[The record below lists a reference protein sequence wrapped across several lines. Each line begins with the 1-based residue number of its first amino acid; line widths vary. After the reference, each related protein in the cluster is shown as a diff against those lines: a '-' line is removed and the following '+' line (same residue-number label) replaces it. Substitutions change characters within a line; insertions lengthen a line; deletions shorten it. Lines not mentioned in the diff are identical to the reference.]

1 MPVFKDIGDGR
12 ITSEN
17 WCQSGIDRWAGMPKD
32 PADYYALDYPEVYAW
47 EWLGA
52 AHSMD
57 AANAHAL
64 LRQSV
69 TDIAALLGASQ
80 EKTDLEAIAAAT
92 ADNAALRATWFANR
106 KTLPNR
112 KKVLVN
118 GLATWF
124 EDEDPNY
131 LPGLLAMF
139 LAVQAQ
145 ETGKDAATL
154 EAELLTLWRTRCTLD
169 AFTAGST
176 YTA

>member
-1 MPVFKDIGDGR
+1 VPTF
-12 ITSEN
+12 TSVAESRMTAEV

-32 PADYYALDYPEVYAW
+32 PADYYALEYPEVNAW
-47 EWLGA
+47 EWIGA

-57 AANAHAL
+57 AAATHAL

-69 TDIAALLGASQ
+69 TDIAALLSASQ
-80 EKTDLEAIAAAT
+80 EKTDLEAIAAGT

-118 GLATWF
+118 GFATWF

-131 LPGLLAMF
+131 LPALLMMF
-139 LAVQAQ
+139 LAVQAK
-145 ETGKDAATL
+145 ETGKNIATL
-154 EAELLTLWRTRCTLD
+154 EADLLILWRTRYD
-169 AFTAGST
+169 VNAFTAGGT